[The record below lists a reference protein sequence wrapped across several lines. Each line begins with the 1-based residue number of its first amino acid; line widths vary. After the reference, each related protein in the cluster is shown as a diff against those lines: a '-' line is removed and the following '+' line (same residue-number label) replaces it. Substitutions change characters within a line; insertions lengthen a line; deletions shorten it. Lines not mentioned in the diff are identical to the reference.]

1 VDPRRLLDELV
12 TVARRA
18 GVEVRTETLRV
29 PIRSSGGVCRV
40 NGRTRVILDG
50 RASPTERGIALADAL
65 AELGTEL
72 DDVEMSSQARTLI
85 DRRRFRRSDYKVRGP
100 GIVACRPKPAGA
112 RRGPAAQS

>member
-1 VDPRRLLDELV
+1 MI
-12 TVARRA
+12 ARRA
-18 GVEVRTETLRV
+18 GVEVRTENLRV

-50 RASPTERGIALADAL
+50 RTSPTERGVALADAL

-85 DRRRFRRSDYKVRGP
+85 DRRRFRHSETFVRGP
-100 GIVACRPKPAGA
+100 GIVACRPKPA
-112 RRGPAAQS
+112 RSRKGPVAES